1 MSLRAPGA
9 RRSILPNK
17 KRRASRSSRS
27 GTPETAAQ
35 PQSSGPVVTP
45 RAMLNALRL
54 IGLMAATAVA
64 LLVYELLAGTI
75 NFWWALVIG
84 MVAGIVARALFLWL
98 ERVWLRAVARR
109 AERARQ
115 TRAK

>member
-1 MSLRAPGA
+1 
-9 RRSILPNK
+9 LPNK
-17 KRRASRSSRS
+17 KRRASASSRGS
-27 GTPETAAQ
+27 TPKPEPQ
-35 PQSSGPVVTP
+35 PQPSGPVVTP

-84 MVAGIVARALFLWL
+84 MVAGIVARAAFLWL
-98 ERVWLRAVARR
+98 ERAWLRAVARR

-115 TRAK
+115 TKTK